1 MQRMLSLGLAGLM
14 AVGVWAVV
22 SRFRSRKARRDLG
35 TISESWLSDPRS
47 YNHDS
52 D

>member
-1 MQRMLSLGLAGLM
+1 MQRMVALGLAGLM
-14 AVGVWAVV
+14 VVGVWALI
-22 SRFRSRKARRDLG
+22 SRLRGRKARRDLG

-47 YNHDS
+47 YTHES